1 MARAIGVVS
10 RLSVKFCSGLGSRR
24 LGRARAVPL
33 AGCARHYFFPT
44 ACAAKGVRSRRF
56 AFDTMP
62 CGHNVSCVRPAR
74 EPQPVCANSAS
85 HADGFAAGGDTG
97 RASYSPPEAEREEA
111 TEFPADIFE
120 CADAM
125 PASGDVRIVA
135 FRALLPAI
143 RRVAVYAV
151 ACTNTPSPV
160 DGEQSCCY
168 GIYLIDCDGG
178 EHAFLDFAT
187 AGGATYAA
195 MRIAQVYRLPIE
207 FGSFAEP
214 KSREP

>member
-1 MARAIGVVS
+1 MARAVGVVS

-33 AGCARHYFFPT
+33 AGCARRYFFPT
-44 ACAAKGVRSRRF
+44 APAAKCVRSRRF

-62 CGHNVSCVRPAR
+62 CGHNVSCVRPVR
-74 EPQPVCANSAS
+74 EPHPVCATLAS
-85 HADGFAAGGDTG
+85 HAGGFAAGTDTG
-97 RASYSPPEAEREEA
+97 RASFSSPEAEHEEVA
-111 TEFPADIFE
+111 EFPVDIFE
-120 CADAM
+120 CVDAM

-143 RRVAVYAV
+143 RRVAVHAV
-151 ACTNTPSPV
+151 AGTSTPSPINA
-160 DGEQSCCY
+160 ERSCCF
-168 GIYLIDCDGG
+168 GLYLIDRDGG
-178 EHAFLDFAT
+178 EHAFLDFTT

-214 KSREP
+214 KSREQ